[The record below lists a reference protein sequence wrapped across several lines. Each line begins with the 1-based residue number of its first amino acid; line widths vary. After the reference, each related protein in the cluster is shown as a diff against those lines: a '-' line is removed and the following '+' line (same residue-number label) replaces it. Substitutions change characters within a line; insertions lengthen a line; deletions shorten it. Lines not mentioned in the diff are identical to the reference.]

1 MPEPLEHPSLPD
13 TVHRLL
19 RTRILNN
26 ELRAGSRVVEA
37 TIAAELNVSRSTVRL
52 ALTRLQTEGLVEI
65 SPRRHSVVT
74 RLSHD
79 EIQDACYARYVL
91 EEGAVRAVLARGAE
105 GLVGPL
111 TEIIDRMTRAATAHD
126 MAAVVD
132 LDTEFHGTIVRAAG
146 KARLASL
153 WSTLD
158 GQMGA
163 VIRSSLEEQQL
174 DLAEMP
180 KLHQDLLDTL
190 GSGDPG
196 SVADALYRHYLR
208 PDYEL

>member
-1 MPEPLEHPSLPD
+1 MPEVEHQSLPD
-13 TVHRLL
+13 TVHRIL

-26 ELRAGSRVVEA
+26 DLAAGSRIVETA
-37 TIAAELNVSRSTVRL
+37 VAGELGVSRATVRAAL
-52 ALTRLQTEGLVEI
+52 ARLQTEGLVEI

-91 EEGAVRAVLARGAE
+91 EEGAIRAVLARGAAE
-105 GLVGPL
+105 LIEPL
-111 TEIIDRMTRAATAHD
+111 TDIIDRMTRAANRHD
-126 MAAVVD
+126 MATVVD
-132 LDTEFHGTIVRAAG
+132 LDTEFHGRIVTAAA
-146 KARLASL
+146 KPRLATL

-163 VIRSSLEEQQL
+163 VMRSSLEEQHL

-180 KLHQDLLDTL
+180 KMHEELLDALRTE
-190 GSGDPG
+190 DPEA
-196 SVADALYRHYLR
+196 VAETLYRHYLR
-208 PDYEL
+208 DDYKL